1 MSFRVFAFSILA
13 VSCVAVLP
21 AQTPPHPVRVLA
33 SNGMKAVVMEL
44 QSKIE
49 KAVGHPLSI
58 EYGSTTG
65 LTRKIDNG
73 EPFDITILAS
83 DGIDDLVKRG
93 KVTAASRSEFAKSG
107 IGLAVRSGAGKPDI
121 STPSALKKTL
131 LASPSIAYAK
141 DGASAQYVVSMF
153 QTLGITDEVK
163 PKLVLTQGSGP
174 AMDGVAA
181 GRVAIVMTLLS
192 ELMTVK
198 GIDIAGL
205 LPPEVSHYV
214 SFGAAANE
222 KAADPAS
229 AAAVIKFLKDPAA
242 APVYKAKGMEP
253 MLPDDSLPQP
263 YRTVRDWAS
272 PPNGVPWAAVTGVE
286 EGRDGSI
293 YVLWRCHEN
302 SCAGRP
308 ENPILKFDKSG
319 KLLKSWGAG
328 MFVFP
333 HGSTI
338 DRDGNFWAT
347 DAGGMDGKG
356 HQVFKFSPDGKLLMT
371 LGKAGV
377 AGDGNDTF
385 NQPTDVV
392 VAPNG
397 NIFVADGHRDSA
409 SGRSINN
416 RIVKF
421 SKDGK
426 YIMQFGHK
434 GSGPG
439 ELQEPHTIA
448 MDSRG
453 RLFVGDRINNR
464 IQIFNQDGRFLEEWK
479 QFGRPSGI
487 YITKDDTIYVADS
500 ESGPDTGAGELQ
512 TWRKGIRV
520 GSARDGK
527 VKAFIL
533 DLEWAR
539 PEHSGAEGVGV
550 DSAGN
555 VYGAVVRRRMLEKHI
570 PLSH

>member
-1 MSFRVFAFSILA
+1 MKIRHVCLGLA
-13 VSCVAVLP
+13 ALTCLIALR
-21 AQTPPHPVRVLA
+21 AQTQSGALRILA
-33 SNGMKAVVMEL
+33 SNGMKGVVLEL
-44 QSKIE
+44 QPGIE
-49 KAVGHPLSI
+49 KSIGHPLAI
-58 EYGSTTG
+58 EFSTTTG
-65 LTRKIDNG
+65 LGQKIESG
-73 EPFDITILAS
+73 APFDVAILAS
-83 DGIDDLVKRG
+83 DGLDDLVK
-93 KVTAASRSEFAKSG
+93 KSKLSADSRVEFAKTG
-107 IGLAVRSGAGKPDI
+107 IGLAVRSGAPKPDI
-121 STPSALKKTL
+121 STPAALKQTL
-131 LASPSIAYAK
+131 HAAPSITWAK
-141 DGASAQYVVSMF
+141 DGQSAPYIAEMLQR
-153 QTLGITDEVK
+153 LGLVDEVK
-163 PKLVLTQGSGP
+163 PKLMLTQGSGP
-174 AMDGVAA
+174 AMQSVA
-181 GRVAIVMTLLS
+181 GGQVAVVMTLMS
-192 ELMTVK
+192 ELLTVP

-205 LPPEVSHYV
+205 LPPELNRYV
-214 SFGAAANE
+214 AFGAAVNP
-222 KAADPAS
+222 KAANPAS
-229 AAAVIKFLKDPAA
+229 ARALIAFLKSPSAT
-242 APVYKAKGMEP
+242 PVYQTKGMALI
-253 MLPDDSLPQP
+253 LPDDSLPQP

-272 PPNGVPWAAVTGVE
+272 PPNGLPWAAVTGVE
-286 EGRDGSI
+286 EGPDGNI
-293 YVLWRCHEN
+293 YVLYRCHEN

-308 ENPILKFDKSG
+308 EDPILKFNKSG

-338 DRDGNFWAT
+338 DSQGNFWAT

-371 LGKAGV
+371 LGKKGV
-377 AGDGNDTF
+377 AGDGPDTF

-397 NIFVADGHRDSA
+397 DIFVADGHRDSA
-409 SGRSINN
+409 SGHAINN

-426 YIMQFGHK
+426 FIKQWGHK
-434 GSGPG
+434 GTGPG
-439 ELQEPHTIA
+439 EMQEPHTIA

-464 IQIFNQDGRFLEEWK
+464 IQIFDQEGRFLSEWK

-512 TWRKGIRV
+512 TWRKGIRI
-520 GSARDGK
+520 GSAKDGT
-527 VKAFIL
+527 VKSFIL

-570 PLSH
+570 PAQ